1 MLPFTVRRNN
11 PLTRFYQTLLYGYN
25 STRAL
30 TDWLFS
36 CNHREILARCLRHIQ
51 SVQKGIR
58 WPVSPDYITGW
69 RVQLIE
75 VTCLLK
81 ISADQVRSK
90 VKGHIIN
97 NLLTSSVR
105 SLQENLRPRFDL
117 LNSLSLGQYI
127 TFVWD
132 FPVMTSLLV
141 NEKFVLSLLYSLRYG
156 YPQKTFGGPGKAS
169 TYLPSLVPNT
179 VAHDL
184 EHYCNF
190 CISEREFV
198 LILWRRF
205 SLEKMSKSVQRIW
218 KKML

>member
-1 MLPFTVRRNN
+1 M
-11 PLTRFYQTLLYGYN
+11 
-25 STRAL
+25 
-30 TDWLFS
+30 
-36 CNHREILARCLRHIQ
+36 
-51 SVQKGIR
+51 
-58 WPVSPDYITGW
+58 
-69 RVQLIE
+69 
-75 VTCLLK
+75 TCLLK
-81 ISADQVRSK
+81 ISADQVRSR

-97 NLLTSSVR
+97 NLLSSSVR

-117 LNSLSLGQYI
+117 LNSLLLGQYI
-127 TFVWD
+127 TSVRD
-132 FPVMTSLLV
+132 FPVMTSLSV
-141 NEKFVLSLLYSLRYG
+141 NEKFLLSLLYSLRYG

>member
-1 MLPFTVRRNN
+1 M
-11 PLTRFYQTLLYGYN
+11 YN
-25 STRAL
+25 V
-30 TDWLFS
+30 F
-36 CNHREILARCLRHIQ
+36 
-51 SVQKGIR
+51 K
-58 WPVSPDYITGW
+58 
-69 RVQLIE
+69 
-75 VTCLLK
+75 K
-81 ISADQVRSK
+81 ISAYQVRSK

-127 TFVWD
+127 TSVWD
-132 FPVMTSLLV
+132 FPIMTLLSV
-141 NEKFVLSLLYSLRYG
+141 NEKFVLSLLKSLHYG
-156 YPQKTFGGPGKAS
+156 YSQKTFGGPGKAS

-179 VAHDL
+179 VAHDS

-190 CISEREFV
+190 CFSEREFV

-218 KKML
+218 KKCFKVLSYDSYDMRSSVAIGVALPGH